1 MAIRQGKA
9 PCLTGRQARKRTG
22 GLFLYR
28 IRTIF
33 NGDIYIHILIPIIS
47 KMKQILL
54 IASILLN
61 LLLVFVLAY
70 AVHRLGGPNAI
81 LSRIRNGG
89 IAEAYQHRTQIL
101 ENLTID
107 SSNIVFLGNSLTE
120 YGEWGE
126 FFNNNN
132 IRNRGIAGEFTD
144 GILRRLD
151 PITTGKPKQVFLM
164 IGINDLILHRPPH
177 ILSNYKSIVEQIRS
191 KTPATELI
199 VQSILPVNNEV
210 KNTGLSNEDVLVLNA
225 GIQAIAAD
233 FNLKYVDLHQKFKD
247 PTGKLDAKYTL
258 DGIHL
263 NRAGYELWTGAI
275 NNLVLP

>member
-1 MAIRQGKA
+1 
-9 PCLTGRQARKRTG
+9 
-22 GLFLYR
+22 
-28 IRTIF
+28 
-33 NGDIYIHILIPIIS
+33 
-47 KMKQILL
+47 MKQILL

-191 KTPATELI
+191 KTPSTELI

-225 GIQAIAAD
+225 GIQAIADD

-247 PTGKLDAKYTL
+247 PTGKLDPKYTL

>member
-1 MAIRQGKA
+1 M
-9 PCLTGRQARKRTG
+9 KR
-22 GLFLYR
+22 
-28 IRTIF
+28 
-33 NGDIYIHILIPIIS
+33 
-47 KMKQILL
+47 ILL

-61 LLLVFVLAY
+61 ILLLFILGY
-70 AVHRLGGPNAI
+70 AVQRLGGPNAI

-120 YGEWGE
+120 YGEWPE
-126 FFNNNN
+126 FFDNPN

-151 PITTGKPKQVFLM
+151 PVISGKPKQIFLM

-177 ILSNYKSIVEQIRS
+177 ILANYRAIVEQI
-191 KTPATELI
+191 KKDTPNTQLI
-199 VQSILPVNNEV
+199 IQSILPVNNTV
-210 KNTGLSNEDVLVLNA
+210 KNTGLSNADVLILNE
-225 GIQAIAAD
+225 GIQKIATD

-247 PTGKLDAKYTL
+247 NSGKLDANYTL

-263 NRAGYELWTGAI
+263 NRAGYELWTGEI
-275 NNLVLP
+275 NNLVLR

>member
-1 MAIRQGKA
+1 
-9 PCLTGRQARKRTG
+9 
-22 GLFLYR
+22 
-28 IRTIF
+28 
-33 NGDIYIHILIPIIS
+33 
-47 KMKQILL
+47 MKKILL
-54 IASILLN
+54 IVSILLN
-61 LLLVFVLAY
+61 ILLLFILGY
-70 AVHRLGGPNAI
+70 AVQRLGGSNAI

-120 YGEWGE
+120 YGEWPE
-126 FFNNNN
+126 FFDNPN

-151 PITTGKPKQVFLM
+151 PVITGKPKQIFLM

-177 ILSNYKSIVEQIRS
+177 ILANYRAIVEQI
-191 KTPATELI
+191 KTGTHNTQLI
-199 VQSILPVNNEV
+199 IQSILTVNNAV
-210 KNTGLSNEDVLVLNA
+210 KNTGLSNADVLILNE
-225 GIQAIAAD
+225 GIQKIATD

-247 PTGKLDAKYTL
+247 NSGKLNAIYTL

-263 NRAGYELWTGAI
+263 NRAGYELWTGEI
-275 NNLVLP
+275 NNLVLR